1 MAYSS
6 KAVEKQAMTALRK
19 LRSFLDASEPRLVY
33 FLVNLWKAQGD
44 AITYKEL
51 REAILAGELAAE
63 YLEEWREDYA
73 RFVTKYLLPE
83 WEKAIAAAA
92 AELKATHPDWKYNPA
107 ADGVSEWMHTRAAE
121 FVTSVSDTQIEGLR
135 AVIYK
140 ASQLHDMSVDE
151 LARAIRPM
159 VGLYAAQSVANLR
172 YYETLIGNGVSTKR
186 ARDLSIRYGARQHR
200 YRAYMI
206 ARTEMAFGYNK
217 GMYEGV
223 KQAQRDGYVGEV
235 KKIWCTA
242 EDERVCSSCGALEG
256 KEIALDDEFGYY
268 TKLQY
273 KNPGIKRTP
282 PAHPNCRCTTLYLTS
297 APDFT
302 QQRNR
307 IIT

>member
-19 LRSFLDASEPRLVY
+19 LRSFLDVSEPRLVY

-92 AELKATHPDWKYNPA
+92 AELKASYPDWKYNPA

-282 PAHPNCRCTTLYLTS
+282 PAHPNCRCTTLYITS
-297 APDFT
+297 APDFS
-302 QQRNR
+302 QQGNR
-307 IIT
+307 IVT